1 MATRPKRR
9 KRSTTSAEP
18 TDSGDQP
25 SPGIPQ
31 IDVEG
36 MVQSCMSVITPTL
49 EETFRQY
56 MHNYHARG
64 QVTGQQTTGTSTVVH
79 QSTQQNEPSAAA
91 GSEIIRPQPSLL
103 QELTDSGNDFTPV
116 PTSAISIYEWI
127 ITPFTSS
134 QVSYN
139 KVKTRW

>member
-1 MATRPKRR
+1 MATRPKRK
-9 KRSTTSAEP
+9 KRSTTPAEP

-25 SPGIPQ
+25 SLGISQ

-36 MVQSCMSVITPTL
+36 MVQSCMSAITPTL

-56 MHNYHARG
+56 IHNYHARG
-64 QVTGQQTTGTSTVVH
+64 QVAGQQTTSTSTVVH

-91 GSEIIRPQPSLL
+91 GSEIIQPQPSLL

-116 PTSAISIYEWI
+116 PTSAISIYE
-127 ITPFTSS
+127 
-134 QVSYN
+134 
-139 KVKTRW
+139 

>member
-18 TDSGDQP
+18 TDSWDQA
-25 SPGIPQ
+25 SLGIPQ

-49 EETFRQY
+49 QETFRQY
-56 MHNYHARG
+56 MHNYHDRG
-64 QVTGQQTTGTSTVVH
+64 QVAGQQTTSTVVH

-103 QELTDSGNDFTPV
+103 QELTL
-116 PTSAISIYEWI
+116 
-127 ITPFTSS
+127 
-134 QVSYN
+134 
-139 KVKTRW
+139 R